1 MNFSFVIKM
10 TIVSFFIFLILYAIN
25 FTSIQKEYITSNNIT
40 VKSTTK
46 ESVNIGTLRV
56 YGQVTFD
63 VETLISSSIENYAI
77 NNNIDIDQVD
87 FEYAI
92 NDNILTIKIT
102 SNKNLFSSLS
112 ENYEIFSY
120 EIRKE

>member
-63 VETLISSSIENYAI
+63 VETLISSSIENYVI